1 MSTQAIITLVVFV
14 AVIVL
19 LIWKP
24 IHPIV
29 IGACIPTVL
38 ALTGVLD
45 ASTAFSDFA
54 NTTVIFFMSLLVV
67 GGAIFKTGLADFIGE
82 KIIGLIGKNEK
93 GVILG
98 TSFVAVLLSSF
109 LNDTGTTGCL
119 IPISGAMGR
128 KAGVKLSR
136 IYMALAFFA
145 SVGGTLT
152 LIGAGNHVV
161 AQGFLEQAGMEGFT
175 FFEFTPLGLPIAIA
189 GFLYMYFF
197 GIKLLPER
205 DIPTEKDVPLADRK
219 PAKMIIV
226 ALVFLFIV
234 YCMASGLLAMHLA
247 AAVGAILVV
256 LTGCISVE
264 DAVKQFS
271 VSTLFLVA
279 GIFPLS
285 TAMSSSGAAEYI
297 ISSLSSNLSNLPPIA
312 VLAFTFALAVVG
324 TQFMMGTSL
333 TAILTPI
340 AILIG
345 QTCNVDPHALVMCVA
360 LGTSAA
366 FCTPFGTGPNLLV
379 WETGGYDFKDYVKVG
394 LPFTVIFYVLGL
406 LMIYLMYFVF

>member
-161 AQGFLEQAGMEGFT
+161 AQGFLEKAGMEGFT

-189 GFLYMYFF
+189 GFLYMY
-197 GIKLLPER
+197 
-205 DIPTEKDVPLADRK
+205 IPTEKDVALADRK

-297 ISSLSSNLSNLPPIA
+297 LSSLSSNLSNPPPIA

-379 WETGGYDFKDYVKVG
+379 
-394 LPFTVIFYVLGL
+394 
-406 LMIYLMYFVF
+406 

>member
-1 MSTQAIITLVVFV
+1 MNKTTHRQVAAVVVKKLRNAALIHGDQVLIAHLLPGNPLLLTQWIAAAQGDHPRSIMDEILFRLSGRQFIEELITCQDNIQHILLKLFQQLMIAKLKAAHTYRRILCHVGVNIRLDQRILIKAQTDLQFPDQP
-14 AVIVL
+14 AVNVL
-19 LIWKP
+19 
-24 IHPIV
+24 H
-29 IGACIPTVL
+29 
-38 ALTGVLD
+38 
-45 ASTAFSDFA
+45 
-54 NTTVIFFMSLLVV
+54 
-67 GGAIFKTGLADFIGE
+67 GLNG
-82 KIIGLIGKNEK
+82 
-93 GVILG
+93 
-98 TSFVAVLLSSF
+98 
-109 LNDTGTTGCL
+109 L

-161 AQGFLEQAGMEGFT
+161 AQGFLEKAGMEGFT

-205 DIPTEKDVPLADRK
+205 DIPTEKDVALADRK

-379 WETGGYDFKDYVKVG
+379 
-394 LPFTVIFYVLGL
+394 
-406 LMIYLMYFVF
+406 

>member
-1 MSTQAIITLVVFV
+1 M
-14 AVIVL
+14 
-19 LIWKP
+19 
-24 IHPIV
+24 
-29 IGACIPTVL
+29 
-38 ALTGVLD
+38 
-45 ASTAFSDFA
+45 
-54 NTTVIFFMSLLVV
+54 
-67 GGAIFKTGLADFIGE
+67 
-82 KIIGLIGKNEK
+82 
-93 GVILG
+93 
-98 TSFVAVLLSSF
+98 AVLLSSF

-128 KAGVKLSR
+128 KAGAKLSR

-161 AQGFLEQAGMEGFT
+161 AQGFLEKAGMEGFT
-175 FFEFTPLGLPIAIA
+175 FFEFNPLGLPIAIA
-189 GFLYMYFF
+189 GCLYMYFF

-205 DIPTEKDVPLADRK
+205 DIPTEKDVALADRK

-234 YCMASGLLAMHLA
+234 YCMASGAAGNAPGRCRGCHSGGADRLHQCRGRCQAVQRIHSVPGCRHLPPEHCHVLLRRCGVHYLLP
-247 AAVGAILVV
+247 VF
-256 LTGCISVE
+256 
-264 DAVKQFS
+264 Q
-271 VSTLFLVA
+271 
-279 GIFPLS
+279 PLQP
-285 TAMSSSGAAEYI
+285 
-297 ISSLSSNLSNLPPIA
+297 PPIA

-379 WETGGYDFKDYVKVG
+379 WETGGYDFKNYVKVG

>member
-1 MSTQAIITLVVFV
+1 MSTQAIITLCVFV
-14 AVIVL
+14 AVIIL

-29 IGACIPTVL
+29 IGASIPTVL

-45 ASTAFSDFA
+45 PATAFSDFA

-82 KIIGLIGKNEK
+82 KIIGLIGRSEK

-98 TSFVAVLLSSF
+98 ASFVAVLLSSV

-128 KAGVKLSR
+128 KAGVHLSK

-145 SVGGTLT
+145 SLGGTIT
-152 LIGAGNHVV
+152 LIGAGNHIV
-161 AQGFLEQAGMEGFT
+161 AQGFLENLGMEGFS

-189 GFLYMYFF
+189 GFIYMYFF
-197 GIKLLPER
+197 GIRLLPDREVSE
-205 DIPTEKDVPLADRK
+205 EKDVALAEKK
-219 PAKMIIV
+219 PAKMVIV
-226 ALVFLFIV
+226 AIVFLFII
-234 YCMASGLLAMHLA
+234 YCMASSLLAMHLA

-297 ISSLSSNLSNLPPIA
+297 ISALSSNLTGLHPFF
-312 VLAFTFALAVVG
+312 VVAFTFALAVVG

-333 TAILTPI
+333 TAILAPI

-379 WETGGYDFKDYVKVG
+379 WETGGYEFKDYFRVG
-394 LPFTVIFYVLGL
+394 LPMTVIFYIMGTVL
-406 LMIYLMYFVF
+406 IYLIYFVL

>member
-1 MSTQAIITLVVFV
+1 M
-14 AVIVL
+14 
-19 LIWKP
+19 
-24 IHPIV
+24 
-29 IGACIPTVL
+29 
-38 ALTGVLD
+38 
-45 ASTAFSDFA
+45 
-54 NTTVIFFMSLLVV
+54 
-67 GGAIFKTGLADFIGE
+67 
-82 KIIGLIGKNEK
+82 
-93 GVILG
+93 
-98 TSFVAVLLSSF
+98 AVLLSSF

-128 KAGVKLSR
+128 KAGAKLSR

-161 AQGFLEQAGMEGFT
+161 AQGFLEKAGMEGFT

-189 GFLYMYFF
+189 GCLYMYFF

-205 DIPTEKDVPLADRK
+205 DIPTEKDVALADRK

-234 YCMASGLLAMHLA
+234 YCMA
-247 AAVGAILVV
+247 
-256 LTGCISVE
+256 
-264 DAVKQFS
+264 
-271 VSTLFLVA
+271 
-279 GIFPLS
+279 
-285 TAMSSSGAAEYI
+285 SGAAEYI

-379 WETGGYDFKDYVKVG
+379 WETGGYDFKNYVKVG